1 MLFIVLFTIVHLSIF
16 RFIDIMVCGLSAG
29 YIWYGS
35 LPDAHPSVV
44 SLWLHLTLHLSEWT
58 FTVQQ
63 VWVHVRVVVTRV
75 HIILVVYQISHD

>member
-44 SLWLHLTLHLSEWT
+44 SL
-58 FTVQQ
+58 
-63 VWVHVRVVVTRV
+63 
-75 HIILVVYQISHD
+75 